1 VAVEGVSVP
10 KSVAELTKK
19 KTVTAFLD
27 GDRGGDLILKELLQV
42 GELDY
47 VTRAPRG
54 SEVEDLTK
62 EEVMVAL
69 RDKIPVEQIY
79 HDMGVKTEK
88 VVEKKTPDKIGLL
101 KGVLADLEGSGNGE
115 ILDDA
120 LNIIK
125 EVKVENLYQEINNL
139 HNGAYAVVFD
149 GVVSQRLI
157 DVAKDKGLKYIVAV
171 RMSEVVKKPNNIK
184 VITR

>member
-1 VAVEGVSVP
+1 
-10 KSVAELTKK
+10 
-19 KTVTAFLD
+19 
-27 GDRGGDLILKELLQV
+27 
-42 GELDY
+42 
-47 VTRAPRG
+47 
-54 SEVEDLTK
+54 
-62 EEVMVAL
+62 MVAL

-79 HDMGVKTEK
+79 HDLGVKTEK

-115 ILDDA
+115 ILDDS
-120 LNIIK
+120 LNVIK
-125 EVKVENLYQEINNL
+125 EVTVENLYQEINNIQ
-139 HNGAYAVVFD
+139 NGAYAVVFD

-157 DVAKDKGLKYIVAV
+157 DVAKDKSLKYIVAV